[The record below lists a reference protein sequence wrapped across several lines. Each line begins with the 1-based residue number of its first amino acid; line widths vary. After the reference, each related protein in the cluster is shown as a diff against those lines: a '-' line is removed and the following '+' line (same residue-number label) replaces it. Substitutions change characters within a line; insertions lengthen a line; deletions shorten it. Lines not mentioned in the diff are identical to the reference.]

1 MKTRTKNE
9 KMSALQT
16 IVANA
21 GPKSKQKAK
30 PKAKEQ
36 GQAKSK
42 EIKPKCDC
50 AIQLKTPKDILKAIE
65 AERQVFKFNELFY
78 TQCSKSKLDGED
90 YCSKHLSMFNEGKII
105 QFSKMDGKEEIKD
118 VNDPSIRKKRGPKKK
133 VNEVPD
139 ELQPYPE
146 LIERFNQE
154 TAEVDN
160 ETSAQKDV
168 IDKEASL
175 KKDEIKKRLIQEAL
189 QRASEQAAEQEEKEV
204 SSEEETEE
212 LIVEEDEPK
221 SAEDEEPKSE
231 EEEDEEPNSAEEKEV
246 PIETLLTISDK
257 QGREFKLVNNTVKDE
272 DDEVIGELVEVSYED
287 APIELK
293 GKNYIVSEIINFKDE
308 KNKKFILDKLSQS
321 VYRDIDG
328 TINYHGKTKTNSKG
342 NITKIIAV
350 KSK

>member
-1 MKTRTKNE
+1 
-9 KMSALQT
+9 MSALQT

-36 GQAKSK
+36 GQANPK

-118 VNDPSIRKKRGPKKK
+118 VNDPSIRKKRGPKKVK
-133 VNEVPD
+133 SSPRETEVPD

-146 LIERFNQE
+146 LTERFKQE

-160 ETSAQKDV
+160 EASAQKDV

-175 KKDEIKKRLIQEAL
+175 KKDEIKKMLIQEAL
-189 QRASEQAAEQEEKEV
+189 QRAAEQAAEQEEKGFLPKKKPKNLLLRRMNLNLQKMKNPNLKKRRMKN
-204 SSEEETEE
+204 
-212 LIVEEDEPK
+212 LILQKRRK
-221 SAEDEEPKSE
+221 S
-231 EEEDEEPNSAEEKEV
+231 
-246 PIETLLTISDK
+246 LL
-257 QGREFKLVNNTVKDE
+257 RP
-272 DDEVIGELVEVSYED
+272 Y
-287 APIELK
+287 
-293 GKNYIVSEIINFKDE
+293 
-308 KNKKFILDKLSQS
+308 
-321 VYRDIDG
+321 
-328 TINYHGKTKTNSKG
+328 
-342 NITKIIAV
+342 
-350 KSK
+350 